1 LGSTGV
7 SRLAGV
13 RLSATANLFRGLE
26 NALSPA
32 PRILVVDDQPDLR
45 LLIRLTFE
53 GQGYEVDEAPNGE
66 AALEACASRLP
77 DIVLLD
83 VMMPGIDGYEVCR
96 RLKADPR
103 TGRVLA
109 VLMTA
114 GHQETERVRA
124 REAGADLYLAKPFS
138 PAQLL
143 ALVRSHLATGRA

>member
-1 LGSTGV
+1 VTADPRRGV
-7 SRLAGV
+7 
-13 RLSATANLFRGLE
+13 E
-26 NALSPA
+26 IELSPA
-32 PRILVVDDQPDLR
+32 PRILIVDDQPDLR

-53 GQGYEVDEAPNGE
+53 GQGYDVNEAATGE
-66 AALEACASRLP
+66 AALAACSSSMP
-77 DIVLLD
+77 DVVLLD

-103 TGRVLA
+103 ASRVLV

-143 ALVRSHLATGRA
+143 ELVRSRLDSRGA